1 MHNNGCA
8 KFYLLPIKKNGA
20 KMKNKKT
27 IISVIFMITLFF
39 YGCAE
44 KKKVPK
50 PENFLTLADLTGR
63 VSLKEDSPDVRVIR
77 VKAKAFIKLNDIRS
91 AKAKAL
97 EIASSQA
104 VDVMVRELLKDE
116 EYNNSFSDIEEYISR
131 NVQNYIVSSEVN
143 DEKKIFGGKYYGID
157 SAFKV
162 NRQKVL
168 VALQGKLKL
177 IDMSASTLVPVITSK
192 KNIDVSSLGIS
203 SKDLEEFTE
212 NAMMNQIQ
220 SDLNQRGLRAMD
232 FRNAITSIQTDAK
245 IKKQFAKISKKQFLA
260 LVSGS
265 SAERALLDTQ
275 IQDAEKFYTTGL
287 SLLKQIAKVV
297 VEVNILAVNRNAKG
311 DMALTFNVTAKN
323 ISTGRGGAF
332 ANNVFTVARKGSIEG
347 SISSAMVGELV
358 NSAYFEMQKKFIPQV
373 INEMSTISV
382 GGSPLIPYELVLKDF
397 KGSEIRKLRTKLKQ
411 SGSDDFR
418 YISFDNTVPTIVSIK
433 VRHAGNLEDLGDK
446 IMIIFDS
453 YGIRAKE
460 PIVAPDLT
468 DLVFLRLP
476 DEE

>member
-1 MHNNGCA
+1 MVILISGC
-8 KFYLLPIKKNGA
+8 GA
-20 KMKNKKT
+20 KKT
-27 IISVIFMITLFF
+27 
-39 YGCAE
+39 E
-44 KKKVPK
+44 PK

-63 VSLKEDSPDVRVIR
+63 VTLEEDSPDVRVIR
-77 VKAKAFIKLNDIRS
+77 VKSKAFIKLNDIRA
-91 AKAKAL
+91 AKAKAM
-97 EIASSQA
+97 EIASAQA
-104 VDVMVRELLKDE
+104 VDVMVRELLSDE
-116 EYNNSFSDIEEYISR
+116 DYNNSFEDIEEYLSR
-131 NVQNYIVSSEVN
+131 NIQNYIVSSEVN
-143 DEKKIFGGKYYGID
+143 DEKKIFGGKYYGLD
-157 SAFKV
+157 TAFKV

-177 IDMSASTLVPVITSK
+177 IDMSSSTLVPVITSK
-192 KNIDVSSLGIS
+192 KNIDVSSLGIT

-232 FRNAITSIQTDAK
+232 FRNAITSIQTDEK
-245 IKKQFAKISKKQFLA
+245 IKKQFARISKEQFLA

-297 VEVNILAVNRNAKG
+297 VEVNILAVNRNFQG

-332 ANNVFTVARKGSIEG
+332 ANNVFTVARKGTRTG

-358 NSAYFEMQKKFIPQV
+358 NSAYLEMQKKFIPQI

-382 GGSPLIPYELVLKDF
+382 GGSPLIPYELVMKDF
-397 KGSEIRKLRTKLKQ
+397 KGAEIRKLRTKLKQ
-411 SGSDDFR
+411 SGSDEFR
-418 YISFDNTVPTIVSIK
+418 YISFDNTVPTIVTIK

-446 IMIIFDS
+446 IMMIFDS
-453 YGIRAKE
+453 NGIKAKE
-460 PIVAPDLT
+460 PIIAPDLT
-468 DLVFLRLP
+468 DLVFVRLP
-476 DEE
+476 DED